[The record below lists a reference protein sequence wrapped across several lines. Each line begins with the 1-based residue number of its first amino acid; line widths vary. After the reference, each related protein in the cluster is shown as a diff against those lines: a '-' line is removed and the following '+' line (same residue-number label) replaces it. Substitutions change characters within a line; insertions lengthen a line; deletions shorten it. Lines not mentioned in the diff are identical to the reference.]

1 MLPCRSK
8 TLTKQPKHPHASK
21 SAATLAKI
29 LAQSAGAKQLRGEI
43 AVESSS
49 NEEATAKSIPY
60 MSKRIIQALNA
71 PSNTVT
77 AARVVHPESRA
88 PLVLKSLAAKGSPT
102 NSRLPKPA
110 SAPTEIKTTADL
122 GQLVRRARE
131 DKGLTQQEFAD
142 LTGVGRRFVS
152 ELENGKPTI
161 EFGKALKVALG
172 AGVSIHGRQR

>member
-1 MLPCRSK
+1 V
-8 TLTKQPKHPHASK
+8 TKPPKQKSASK
-21 SAATLAKI
+21 SAASLAKI

-43 AVESSS
+43 AAKSSSS
-49 NEEATAKSIPY
+49 NDEGTAQSIPS
-60 MSKRIIQALNA
+60 MSKRIIEVLNA
-71 PSNTVT
+71 PSTTNTAT
-77 AARVVHPESRA
+77 ATRFVKPESRA
-88 PLVLKSLAAKGSPT
+88 SLVLKRLPPERSPT
-102 NSRLPKPA
+102 NSRLPKLA
-110 SAPTEIKTTADL
+110 GAPTEIQTTADL

-172 AGVSIHGRQR
+172 AGISIHGRQR